1 MRSGWQ
7 TPCVSQ
13 RGFCSVVVRARTVA
27 GVGEDVA
34 LNHHTGGRG
43 RRRCTGGVMF
53 IGIDVA
59 KAELVVGVRPTGTGW
74 TAVNADQGVRD
85 LVTRIEA
92 LAEF

>member
-1 MRSGWQ
+1 
-7 TPCVSQ
+7 
-13 RGFCSVVVRARTVA
+13 
-27 GVGEDVA
+27 
-34 LNHHTGGRG
+34 
-43 RRRCTGGVMF
+43 MF